1 MSGSE
6 APDRAASSPS
16 DRPTEPPIIRIVI
29 ADDQRLFVEGLCYI
43 LESRASDMKVVA
55 TAANGREAIAAVDEH
70 HPDLVLMDV
79 RMPELDGV
87 EATRIIHRAHPECRI
102 LMLTTFPDDEY
113 VHSALQSGAV
123 GYLLKNRPLVELIS
137 SIRAVNDGVMLID
150 PSVSEALF
158 HRPDDGWRPSE
169 EIEDL
174 IATLTQREREVLY
187 LLVQAHDNKQIA
199 DSLQVAMQTVR
210 NYISSIYNKL
220 QISNRM
226 DLVKMM
232 KQIRFYLDR
241 LH

>member
-1 MSGSE
+1 MNGPEVTSTAGSMGMEE
-6 APDRAASSPS
+6 ATDSPL
-16 DRPTEPPIIRIVI
+16 IRIVI
-29 ADDQRLFVEGLCYI
+29 ADDQKLFVEGLCYI
-43 LESRASDMKVVA
+43 LESRASDMKIVA
-55 TAANGREAIAAVDEH
+55 TAANGREAVVAVEVYR
-70 HPDLVLMDV
+70 PDLVLMDV

-87 EATRIIHRAHPECRI
+87 EATGLIHRSHPECKI

-113 VHSALQSGAV
+113 VHAALRSGAV

-137 SIRAVNDGVMLID
+137 SIRAVNNGVMLID

-169 EIEDL
+169 DIEAL

-199 DSLQVAMQTVR
+199 QSLNVAMQTVR